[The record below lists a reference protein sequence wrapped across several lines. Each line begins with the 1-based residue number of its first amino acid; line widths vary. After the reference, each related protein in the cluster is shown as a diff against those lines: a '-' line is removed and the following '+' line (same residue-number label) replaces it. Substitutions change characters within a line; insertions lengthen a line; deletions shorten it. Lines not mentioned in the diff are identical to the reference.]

1 MSGGYSHESK
11 EKNTVAVTLL
21 SALLFC
27 LLPVLVSLSPL
38 AETGPNA
45 NRFNSAGMWAAVGQI
60 LVIYAVPLI
69 MYILGIRVMKIIM
82 AVFCGIGFIICA
94 AVLLV
99 TLLTAISL
107 GQELS
112 LYYGLLVWSGAAFI
126 VNVVWYIAA
135 FRSSPK
141 HQQAM

>member
-1 MSGGYSHESK
+1 MNQKKKGA
-11 EKNTVAVTLL
+11 VAVTLL

-60 LVIYAVPLI
+60 FVIYAVPLI
-69 MYILGIRVMKIIM
+69 LYILGIRVMKIIM
-82 AVFCGIGFIICA
+82 AVFCGIGLIICA

-99 TLLTAISL
+99 ALLTAISL

-112 LYYGLLVWSGAAFI
+112 LYYGLFVWSGAAFI
-126 VNVVWYIAA
+126 INVVWYIAA

>member
-1 MSGGYSHESK
+1 MNQKKKGA
-11 EKNTVAVTLL
+11 VAVTLL
-21 SALLFC
+21 SALMFC

-60 LVIYAVPLI
+60 RVIYAVPLI
-69 MYILGIRVMKIIM
+69 MYILGVRGMKIIM
-82 AVFCGIGFIICA
+82 AVFCGIGLIICA

-99 TLLTAISL
+99 ALLTAISL

-112 LYYGLLVWSGAAFI
+112 LYYGLFVWSGAAFI

>member
-1 MSGGYSHESK
+1 MNQKKKGA
-11 EKNTVAVTLL
+11 VAVTLL

-45 NRFNSAGMWAAVGQI
+45 NRFNSEGMWAAVGQI
-60 LVIYAVPLI
+60 FVIYAIPLI
-69 MYILGIRVMKIIM
+69 LYMLGIRVMKIIM
-82 AVFCGIGFIICA
+82 AVFCGIGLIICA

-99 TLLTAISL
+99 ALLTAISL

-112 LYYGLLVWSGAAFI
+112 LYYGLFVWSGAAFI

>member
-1 MSGGYSHESK
+1 MNQKKKGA
-11 EKNTVAVTLL
+11 VAVTLL

-60 LVIYAVPLI
+60 FVIYAIPLI
-69 MYILGIRVMKIIM
+69 LYMLGIRVMKIIM
-82 AVFCGIGFIICA
+82 AVFCGIGLIICA

-112 LYYGLLVWSGAAFI
+112 LYYGLFVWSGAAFI

>member
-1 MSGGYSHESK
+1 MNQKKKGA
-11 EKNTVAVTLL
+11 VAVTLL

-60 LVIYAVPLI
+60 FVIYAVPLI
-69 MYILGIRVMKIIM
+69 LYILGIRVMKIIM
-82 AVFCGIGFIICA
+82 AVFCGIGLIICA

-99 TLLTAISL
+99 ALLTAISL
-107 GQELS
+107 EQELF
-112 LYYGLLVWSGAAFI
+112 LYYGLFVWSGAAFI

>member
-1 MSGGYSHESK
+1 MNQKKKGA
-11 EKNTVAVTLL
+11 VAVTLL

-60 LVIYAVPLI
+60 FVIYAVPLI
-69 MYILGIRVMKIIM
+69 LYILGIRVMKIIM
-82 AVFCGIGFIICA
+82 AVFCGIGLIICA

-112 LYYGLLVWSGAAFI
+112 LYYGLFVWSGAAFI

>member
-1 MSGGYSHESK
+1 MNQKKKGA
-11 EKNTVAVTLL
+11 VAVTLL

-60 LVIYAVPLI
+60 FVIYAVPLI
-69 MYILGIRVMKIIM
+69 LYILGIRVMKIIM
-82 AVFCGIGFIICA
+82 AVFCGIGLIICA

-99 TLLTAISL
+99 ALLTAISL
-107 GQELS
+107 EQELS
-112 LYYGLLVWSGAAFI
+112 LYYGLFVWSGAAFI

>member
-1 MSGGYSHESK
+1 MNQKKKGA
-11 EKNTVAVTLL
+11 VAVTLL

-60 LVIYAVPLI
+60 FVIYAVPLI
-69 MYILGIRVMKIIM
+69 LYILGIRVMKIIM
-82 AVFCGIGFIICA
+82 AVFCGIGLIICA
-94 AVLLV
+94 ANLLV

-112 LYYGLLVWSGAAFI
+112 LYYGLFVWSGAAFI

>member
-1 MSGGYSHESK
+1 MNQKKKGA
-11 EKNTVAVTLL
+11 VAVTLL

-45 NRFNSAGMWAAVGQI
+45 NRFNSAGMSAAVGQI
-60 LVIYAVPLI
+60 FVIYAVPLI
-69 MYILGIRVMKIIM
+69 LYILGIRVMKIIM
-82 AVFCGIGFIICA
+82 AVFCGIGLIICA

-99 TLLTAISL
+99 ALLTAISL

-112 LYYGLLVWSGAAFI
+112 LYYGLFVWSGAAFI

>member
-1 MSGGYSHESK
+1 MNQKKKGA
-11 EKNTVAVTLL
+11 VAVTLL

-38 AETGPNA
+38 AETRPNA

-60 LVIYAVPLI
+60 FVIYAVPLI
-69 MYILGIRVMKIIM
+69 LYMLGIRVMKIIM
-82 AVFCGIGFIICA
+82 AVFCGIGLIICA

-99 TLLTAISL
+99 ALLTAISL

-112 LYYGLLVWSGAAFI
+112 LYYGLFVWSGAAFI

>member
-1 MSGGYSHESK
+1 MNQKKKGA
-11 EKNTVAVTLL
+11 VAVTLL

-60 LVIYAVPLI
+60 FVIYAIPLI
-69 MYILGIRVMKIIM
+69 LYMLGIRVMKIIM
-82 AVFCGIGFIICA
+82 AVFCGIGLIICA

-99 TLLTAISL
+99 ALLTAISL

-112 LYYGLLVWSGAAFI
+112 LYYGLFVWSGAAFI

>member
-1 MSGGYSHESK
+1 MNQKKKGA
-11 EKNTVAVTLL
+11 VAVTLL

-69 MYILGIRVMKIIM
+69 LYILGIRVMKIIM
-82 AVFCGIGFIICA
+82 AVFCGIGLIICA

-112 LYYGLLVWSGAAFI
+112 LYYGLFVWSGAAFI

-135 FRSSPK
+135 FRPSPK

>member
-1 MSGGYSHESK
+1 MNQKKKGA
-11 EKNTVAVTLL
+11 VAVTLL
-21 SALLFC
+21 SALMFC

-60 LVIYAVPLI
+60 LFIYAVPLI
-69 MYILGIRVMKIIM
+69 MYILGVRGMKIIM
-82 AVFCGIGFIICA
+82 AVFCGIGLIICA

-99 TLLTAISL
+99 ALLTAISL

-112 LYYGLLVWSGAAFI
+112 LYYGLFVWSGAAFI

>member
-1 MSGGYSHESK
+1 MNQKKKGA
-11 EKNTVAVTLL
+11 VAVTLL

-69 MYILGIRVMKIIM
+69 LYILGIRVMKIIM
-82 AVFCGIGFIICA
+82 AVFCGIGLIICA

-99 TLLTAISL
+99 ALLTTISL

-112 LYYGLLVWSGAAFI
+112 LYYGLFIWSGAAFI

-135 FRSSPK
+135 FRPSPK

>member
-1 MSGGYSHESK
+1 MNQKKKG
-11 EKNTVAVTLL
+11 TVAVTLL
-21 SALLFC
+21 SALMFC
-27 LLPVLVSLSPL
+27 LLPVIVSLSPL

-60 LVIYAVPLI
+60 LVIYAVPFI
-69 MYILGIRVMKIIM
+69 MYVLGVRVMKIIM
-82 AVFCGIGFIICA
+82 AVFCGIGLIICA

-99 TLLTAISL
+99 ALLVAISL

-112 LYYGLLVWSGAAFI
+112 LYYGLFVWSGAAFI

>member
-1 MSGGYSHESK
+1 MNQKKKGA
-11 EKNTVAVTLL
+11 VAVTLL
-21 SALLFC
+21 SALMFC
-27 LLPVLVSLSPL
+27 LLPGVVSIAAL
-38 AETGPNA
+38 AEAGPNA

-69 MYILGIRVMKIIM
+69 MYILGVRGMKIIM
-82 AVFCGIGFIICA
+82 AVFCGIGLIICA

-99 TLLTAISL
+99 ALLTAISL

-112 LYYGLLVWSGAAFI
+112 LYYGLFVWSGAAFI

>member
-1 MSGGYSHESK
+1 MNQKKKGA
-11 EKNTVAVTLL
+11 VAVTLL

-45 NRFNSAGMWAAVGQI
+45 NRFNSAGVWAAVGQI
-60 LVIYAVPLI
+60 FVIYAVPLI
-69 MYILGIRVMKIIM
+69 LYILGIRVMKIIM
-82 AVFCGIGFIICA
+82 AVFCGIGLIICA

-112 LYYGLLVWSGAAFI
+112 LYYGLFVWSGAAFI

>member
-1 MSGGYSHESK
+1 MNQKKKG
-11 EKNTVAVTLL
+11 TVAVTLL

-60 LVIYAVPLI
+60 FVIYAVPLI
-69 MYILGIRVMKIIM
+69 LYILGIRVMKIIM
-82 AVFCGIGFIICA
+82 AVFCGIGLIICA

-112 LYYGLLVWSGAAFI
+112 LYYGLFVWSGAAFI

-141 HQQAM
+141 HQQSM

>member
-1 MSGGYSHESK
+1 MNQKKKGA
-11 EKNTVAVTLL
+11 VAVTLL

-60 LVIYAVPLI
+60 FVIYAVPLI
-69 MYILGIRVMKIIM
+69 LYILGIRVMKIIM
-82 AVFCGIGFIICA
+82 AVFCGIGLIICA

-112 LYYGLLVWSGAAFI
+112 LYYGLFVWSGAAFI

-141 HQQAM
+141 HQQDM

>member
-1 MSGGYSHESK
+1 MNQKKKGA
-11 EKNTVAVTLL
+11 VAVTLL

-60 LVIYAVPLI
+60 FVIYAIPLI
-69 MYILGIRVMKIIM
+69 LYILGIRVMKIIM
-82 AVFCGIGFIICA
+82 AVFCGIGLIICA

-99 TLLTAISL
+99 ALLTAISL

-112 LYYGLLVWSGAAFI
+112 LYYGLFVWSGAAFI

>member
-1 MSGGYSHESK
+1 MNQKKKGA
-11 EKNTVAVTLL
+11 VAVTLL
-21 SALLFC
+21 SALMFC

-60 LVIYAVPLI
+60 LFIYAVPLI
-69 MYILGIRVMKIIM
+69 MYILGVRGMKIIM
-82 AVFCGIGFIICA
+82 AVFCGIGLIICA

-99 TLLTAISL
+99 ALLTAISL
-107 GQELS
+107 EQELS
-112 LYYGLLVWSGAAFI
+112 LYYGLFVWSGAAFI

>member
-1 MSGGYSHESK
+1 MNQKKKGA
-11 EKNTVAVTLL
+11 VAVTLL

-45 NRFNSAGMWAAVGQI
+45 NRFNSVGMWAAVGQI

-69 MYILGIRVMKIIM
+69 LYILGIRVMKIIM
-82 AVFCGIGFIICA
+82 AVFCGIGLIICA

-112 LYYGLLVWSGAAFI
+112 LYYGLFVWSGAAFI

>member
-1 MSGGYSHESK
+1 MQ
-11 EKNTVAVTLL
+11 
-21 SALLFC
+21 
-27 LLPVLVSLSPL
+27 
-38 AETGPNA
+38 
-45 NRFNSAGMWAAVGQI
+45 AAVGQI

-69 MYILGIRVMKIIM
+69 MYILGVRGMKIIM
-82 AVFCGIGFIICA
+82 AVFCGIGLIICA

-99 TLLTAISL
+99 ALLTAISL

-112 LYYGLLVWSGAAFI
+112 LYYGLFVWSGAAFI

>member
-1 MSGGYSHESK
+1 MNQKKKGA
-11 EKNTVAVTLL
+11 VAVTLL
-21 SALLFC
+21 SALMFC
-27 LLPVLVSLSPL
+27 LLPVIGSLSPF

-45 NRFNSAGMWAAVGQI
+45 NRFNSPGMWAAVGQI

-69 MYILGIRVMKIIM
+69 MYILGVRVMKIIM
-82 AVFCGIGFIICA
+82 AVFCGIGLLICA
-94 AVLLV
+94 AVFLV
-99 TLLTAISL
+99 TLLVVTSSE
-107 GQELS
+107 QELS

>member
-1 MSGGYSHESK
+1 MNQKKKGA
-11 EKNTVAVTLL
+11 VAVTLL
-21 SALLFC
+21 SALMFC

-45 NRFNSAGMWAAVGQI
+45 NRFNSSGMWAAVGQI

-69 MYILGIRVMKIIM
+69 MYILGVRVMKIIM
-82 AVFCGIGFIICA
+82 AVFCGIGLIICA

-99 TLLTAISL
+99 ALLTANSL

-112 LYYGLLVWSGAAFI
+112 LYYGLFVWSGAAFI

>member
-1 MSGGYSHESK
+1 MNQKKKGA
-11 EKNTVAVTLL
+11 VAVTLL

-27 LLPVLVSLSPL
+27 LLPILVSLSPL

-60 LVIYAVPLI
+60 FVIYAVPLI
-69 MYILGIRVMKIIM
+69 LYILGIRVMKIIM
-82 AVFCGIGFIICA
+82 AVFCGIGLIICA

-107 GQELS
+107 EQELS
-112 LYYGLLVWSGAAFI
+112 LYYGLFVWSGAAFI

>member
-1 MSGGYSHESK
+1 MNQKKKGA
-11 EKNTVAVTLL
+11 VAVTLL

-60 LVIYAVPLI
+60 FVIYAVPLI
-69 MYILGIRVMKIIM
+69 LYILGIRVMKIIM
-82 AVFCGIGFIICA
+82 AVFCGIGLIICA

>member
-1 MSGGYSHESK
+1 MNQKKKGA
-11 EKNTVAVTLL
+11 VAVTLL

-60 LVIYAVPLI
+60 FVIYAVPLI
-69 MYILGIRVMKIIM
+69 LYILGIRVMKIIM
-82 AVFCGIGFIICA
+82 AVFCGIGLIICA

-99 TLLTAISL
+99 ALLTAISL

-112 LYYGLLVWSGAAFI
+112 LYYGLFVWSGAAFI

-141 HQQAM
+141 QPQA

>member
-1 MSGGYSHESK
+1 MKQKKKGA
-11 EKNTVAVTLL
+11 VAVTLL

-69 MYILGIRVMKIIM
+69 LYILGIRVMKIIM
-82 AVFCGIGFIICA
+82 AVFCGIGLIICA

-112 LYYGLLVWSGAAFI
+112 LYYGLFVWSGAAFI

>member
-1 MSGGYSHESK
+1 MNQKKKGA
-11 EKNTVAVTLL
+11 VAVTLL

-60 LVIYAVPLI
+60 FVIYAVPLI
-69 MYILGIRVMKIIM
+69 LYILGIRVMKIIM
-82 AVFCGIGFIICA
+82 AVFCGIGLIICA

-107 GQELS
+107 EQELS
-112 LYYGLLVWSGAAFI
+112 LYYGLFVWSGAAFI

>member
-1 MSGGYSHESK
+1 MNQKKKGA
-11 EKNTVAVTLL
+11 VAMTLL

-27 LLPVLVSLSPL
+27 LLPVIGSLSPF

-60 LVIYAVPLI
+60 LFIYAVPLI
-69 MYILGIRVMKIIM
+69 MYILGVRVMKIIM
-82 AVFCGIGFIICA
+82 AVFCGIGLLICA
-94 AVLLV
+94 AVFLV
-99 TLLTAISL
+99 TLLVVTSSE
-107 GQELS
+107 QELS

>member
-1 MSGGYSHESK
+1 MNQKKKG
-11 EKNTVAVTLL
+11 TVAVTLL

-60 LVIYAVPLI
+60 FVIYAVPLI
-69 MYILGIRVMKIIM
+69 LYILGIRVMKIIM
-82 AVFCGIGFIICA
+82 AVFCGIGLIICA

-112 LYYGLLVWSGAAFI
+112 LYYGLFVWSGAAFI

>member
-1 MSGGYSHESK
+1 MNQKKKG
-11 EKNTVAVTLL
+11 TVAVTLL
-21 SALLFC
+21 SALMFC
-27 LLPVLVSLSPL
+27 LLPVIVSLSPL

-60 LVIYAVPLI
+60 FVLYAVPFI
-69 MYILGIRVMKIIM
+69 MYILGVRVMKIIM
-82 AVFCGIGFIICA
+82 AVFCGIGLIICA

-99 TLLTAISL
+99 ALLTAISL

-112 LYYGLLVWSGAAFI
+112 LYYGLFVWSSAAFI
-126 VNVVWYIAA
+126 VNVIWYIAA

-141 HQQAM
+141 HQQQSM

>member
-1 MSGGYSHESK
+1 MNQKKKG
-11 EKNTVAVTLL
+11 TVAVTLL

-60 LVIYAVPLI
+60 FVIYAVPLI
-69 MYILGIRVMKIIM
+69 LYILGIRVMKIIM

-112 LYYGLLVWSGAAFI
+112 LYYGLFIWSGAAFI

>member
-1 MSGGYSHESK
+1 MNQKKKGA
-11 EKNTVAVTLL
+11 VAVTLL
-21 SALLFC
+21 SALMFC

-60 LVIYAVPLI
+60 LFIYAVPLI
-69 MYILGIRVMKIIM
+69 MYILGVRGMKIIM
-82 AVFCGIGFIICA
+82 AVFCGIGLIICA

-99 TLLTAISL
+99 ALLTAISL
-107 GQELS
+107 GQKLS
-112 LYYGLLVWSGAAFI
+112 LYYGLFVWSGAAFI